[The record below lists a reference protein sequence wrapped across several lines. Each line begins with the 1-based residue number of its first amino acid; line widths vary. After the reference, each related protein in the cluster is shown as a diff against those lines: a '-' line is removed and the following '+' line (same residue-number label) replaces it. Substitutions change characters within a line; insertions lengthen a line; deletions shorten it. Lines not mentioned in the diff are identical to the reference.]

1 MNNRDSEQ
9 SERQLSQQSNY
20 FQVRP
25 ELAGSLRS
33 GRIRPD
39 VNQQEF
45 SNSQPIRGSAECWI
59 SDKIGLGTGIS
70 EAPLQ
75 Q

>member
-33 GRIRPD
+33 GRIRRD
-39 VNQQEF
+39 VYQQELVTA
-45 SNSQPIRGSAECWI
+45 SQLEDQLSAGLVTK
-59 SDKIGLGTGIS
+59 SD
-70 EAPLQ
+70 
-75 Q
+75 